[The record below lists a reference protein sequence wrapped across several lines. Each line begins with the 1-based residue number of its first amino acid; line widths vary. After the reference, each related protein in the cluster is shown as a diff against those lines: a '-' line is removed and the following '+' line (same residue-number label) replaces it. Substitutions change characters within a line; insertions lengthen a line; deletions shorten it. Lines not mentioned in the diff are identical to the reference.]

1 MELLKK
7 VVAPAVRMSVK
18 LHQDHFMSPGL
29 FRHISTN
36 YNLKDIYF
44 IHNSFTL
51 PICFILF
58 LDEYDDIP
66 TLYYAV
72 QTHDEDIVISH
83 EGDPSWRTAVS
94 YFIYCLL
101 LISRNFLKIY

>member
-1 MELLKK
+1 MYKY
-7 VVAPAVRMSVK
+7 
-18 LHQDHFMSPGL
+18 
-29 FRHISTN
+29 N
-36 YNLKDIYF
+36 YNLKGYLF
-44 IHNSFTL
+44 IHNSFIL

>member
-1 MELLKK
+1 MYIYN
-7 VVAPAVRMSVK
+7 S
-18 LHQDHFMSPGL
+18 
-29 FRHISTN
+29 
-36 YNLKDIYF
+36 NLKGYLF
-44 IHNSFTL
+44 IHDSTRL

-101 LISRNFLKIY
+101 LISRNFFKDLLK

>member
-1 MELLKK
+1 
-7 VVAPAVRMSVK
+7 MSVK

-29 FRHISTN
+29 FYLHTDRYDLFVYILINT
-36 YNLKDIYF
+36 YL
-44 IHNSFTL
+44 FTY
-51 PICFILF
+51 F

-83 EGDPSWRTAVS
+83 EGDPSWRTAVCV
-94 YFIYCLL
+94 I
-101 LISRNFLKIY
+101 